1 MNEKSNAERTDVD
14 GVSQVSA
21 KCWTV
26 GHSTLPAERFLARLD
41 AHSIEQVADVR
52 RYPASRRHPQFN
64 RETLA
69 TFLDARG
76 KKYRWFENLGG
87 RRGGVPAEES
97 LNRGLANDDFRHY
110 ADYMLT
116 AEFDS
121 AFAALVAWLSEGRT
135 ALMCAEV
142 LWWRCH
148 RRLLSD
154 RLVAAG
160 GEVVHIMDDEKV
172 QSHPL
177 WDLATPAG
185 SGLIYPPDQGELG
198 L

>member
-1 MNEKSNAERTDVD
+1 VVEKSKAERTGVE

-21 KCWTV
+21 KCWTI
-26 GHSTLPAERFLARLD
+26 GHSTLPPERFLARIE
-41 AHSIEQVADVR
+41 AHSIQQVADVR

-76 KKYRWFENLGG
+76 KEYRWFEDLGG
-87 RRGGVPAEES
+87 RRGGVPVAES
-97 LNRGLANDDFRHY
+97 LNRGIANDGFRHY
-110 ADYMLT
+110 ADYMVSN
-116 AEFDS
+116 EFDH
-121 AFAALVAWLSEGRT
+121 AFGALVAWLAEGRT

-160 GEVVHIMDDEKV
+160 AQVEHILDDKKV

-185 SGLIYPPDQGELG
+185 SGLVYPPDQGELG

>member
-1 MNEKSNAERTDVD
+1 MNEKSNAERTDLK
-14 GVSQVSA
+14 GRSQVSA

-26 GHSTLPAERFLARLD
+26 GHSTLSAERFLARLE

-52 RYPASRRHPQFN
+52 RYPASRRHPHFN

-76 KKYRWFENLGG
+76 KKYRWFEDLGG

-97 LNRGLANDDFRHY
+97 LNRGLANDGFRHY

-121 AFAALVAWLSEGRT
+121 ALAALVAWLSEGRT

-160 GEVVHIMDDEKV
+160 GEVLHIMDDETL

-177 WDLATPAG
+177 WDLATRAG
-185 SGLIYPPDQGELG
+185 SGLVYPPDQGELG